1 MIASFKGKHLCGICF
16 VAFFLSA
23 CMKSEDRQ
31 KKLSPEA
38 IHQQDL
44 YVVDCLLPGQVRR
57 LGSAQYITPRRAIKT
72 TAHDCEIRGGEYVA
86 YDRSNYQSALN
97 MWLPLAVGGDKKAQN
112 YVGEIYEKG
121 LGADPD
127 YAQASYWYIKAA
139 NQGFARAQIN
149 AGLLYEKGK
158 GVERNL
164 TKALEYY
171 RLAAG
176 VDESAVLLSREAKL
190 ALEKEAS
197 DLKQKLAQANKAVSH
212 AQQALVSAKNKN
224 KAINQADQHVNALRA
239 LYDHSLTERTKLQ
252 SELQSMSLAYRNFSQ
267 SELLA
272 PSAIDLGD
280 PTVLE
285 GINFGRYYALIIGNQ
300 SYQFLDDLRSPVRD
314 AKRLQKVLEQR
325 YGFTTQII
333 QNGSEKDLLMAMNT
347 LFNELGPNDNLLIF
361 YAGHGELSRSG
372 LSQVERG
379 YWLPVDAQANNISH
393 WINNAVISDHLDR
406 LKVRSVLVISDSCF
420 AGYLGE
426 DKSPYLFGLSRAKL
440 SRATIERDIK
450 RRARIVIS
458 SGGERPVLDGS
469 NTDHSIFAGALIEA
483 LEQNDR
489 PLRDSQLFSLLSVN
503 VGRRAQSLA
512 LMQEPEMKPVREA
525 GHEGGS
531 FYFIPKLMVNQ

>member
-1 MIASFKGKHLCGICF
+1 MITSLIGKHLCGIF
-16 VAFFLSA
+16 LAALFLSS
-23 CMKSEDRQ
+23 CMKNEDRQ
-31 KKLSPEA
+31 KKLTNEI

-44 YVVDCLLPGQVRR
+44 YVVDCLLIGQIRR
-57 LGSAQYITPRRAIKT
+57 LGSTQYITPRRAIKT
-72 TAHDCEIRGGEYVA
+72 TTHDCEIRGGEYVA

-97 MWLPLAVGGDKKAQN
+97 IWLPLAVGGDKKAQN
-112 YVGEIYEKG
+112 YVGQIYEKG
-121 LGADPD
+121 LGVDPD
-127 YAQASYWYIKAA
+127 YLQASYWYIKAA

-176 VDESAVLLSREAKL
+176 VDEGAVLLSREAKL
-190 ALEKEAS
+190 ALEQEAS

-212 AQQALVSAKNKN
+212 AQQALVLAKNN
-224 KAINQADQHVNALRA
+224 NNVIDHADQHVNALRA

-252 SELQSMSLAYRNFSQ
+252 NELQSMSLAYRNFSQ
-267 SELLA
+267 NELLA
-272 PSAIDLGD
+272 PSTIDLGD
-280 PTVLE
+280 PAVVE

-300 SYQFLDDLRSPVRD
+300 RYQFLDDLRSPLRD

-325 YGFTTQII
+325 YGFTTHII
-333 QNGSEKDLLMAMNT
+333 QNGAEKDLLMALNK
-347 LFNELGPNDNLLIF
+347 LFNELGPSDNLLIF

-379 YWLPVDAQANNISH
+379 YWLPVDAQADNISH

-503 VGRRAQSLA
+503 VGKRAQSLA
-512 LMQEPEMKPVREA
+512 LKQQPEMKPVREA

-531 FYFIPKLMVNQ
+531 FYFIPKSVINP